1 VNKIGTIRHPDIADA
16 LGIKDPGHPAAVC
29 RGDQLAG
36 KTKTHNLLKRKWDLR
51 MSDRRR
57 AQDQSDR
64 EYRFIATAKI

>member
-1 VNKIGTIRHPDIADA
+1 
-16 LGIKDPGHPAAVC
+16 
-29 RGDQLAG
+29 
-36 KTKTHNLLKRKWDLR
+36 LLKRKWDLR